1 MAVSVWVERIKIK
14 PSRFIELFVSVIGC
28 INIMVSL
35 VMLCT
40 LPDDCLGCMI
50 LNYCIILT
58 ISMSLSA
65 GASIITFLRYEEAL
79 SLQTEVIYHYMTLFF
94 MGLAFLFALLIAVLL
109 GISWGSLK
117 NRSKKINGFSLK
129 NTQEP

>member
-1 MAVSVWVERIKIK
+1 MFGFESSPVDGLRV
-14 PSRFIELFVSVIGC
+14 LFVSVIGC
-28 INIMVSL
+28 INIMISL

-40 LPDDCLGCMI
+40 LPDDCLCCMI

-58 ISMSLSA
+58 IGMSLSA

-79 SLQTEVIYHYMTLFF
+79 SLQTEIIYHYMTIYF
-94 MGLAFLFALLIAVLL
+94 MGLGFLFALLIAVLL

-117 NRSKKINGFSLK
+117 IRNQKIAGFHFKTL
-129 NTQEP
+129 QEP

>member
-79 SLQTEVIYHYMTLFF
+79 SLQTEIIYLYMTIYF
-94 MGLAFLFALLIAVLL
+94 MGLGFLFALLIAVLL
-109 GISWGSLK
+109 GISWGSLRLK
-117 NRSKKINGFSLK
+117 SQKINGFKFKTL
-129 NTQEP
+129 QEP

>member
-1 MAVSVWVERIKIK
+1 M
-14 PSRFIELFVSVIGC
+14 LFVSVIGC

-58 ISMSLSA
+58 IGMSLSA
-65 GASIITFLRYEEAL
+65 GATIITYLRYEEAL
-79 SLQTEVIYHYMTLFF
+79 SQQTEIIYHYMTLYF
-94 MGLAFLFALLIAVLL
+94 MGLGFLFALLIAVLL
-109 GISWGSLK
+109 GISWGSLRT
-117 NRSKKINGFSLK
+117 RSQKINGFDFK
-129 NTQEP
+129 NLQEP